1 MSKLAPIV
9 LFTYNRLYETKKTV
23 EALQKNFLANESELY
38 IFSDG
43 PKNIEGKEKVDAV
56 LNYLHT
62 INGFKKVQIKESP
75 LNKGLAN
82 SIIDGVTE
90 IIDQYGN
97 VIVLEDDLITS
108 PNFLDF
114 MNQALDFYK
123 NDSNIISISGYT
135 LDLPSLPGLKDFY
148 FGYRASS
155 WGWATWKNT
164 WDKVDWEMKNY
175 ERFLNDSV
183 QKKQFNF
190 GGSDMVK
197 MLKSQKERRIDS
209 WAIRFCFH
217 QFNNKLKAVFP
228 TSSKINSIG
237 FSKDATHTV
246 NTKRFHTPLDI
257 IIKREFNF
265 DAFSKM
271 DENLVKEFKSKF
283 SIKTRAFDKL
293 KRMARK

>member
-1 MSKLAPIV
+1 MSQLAPIV
-9 LFTYNRLYETKKTV
+9 LFTYNRLEETKQTV
-23 EALQKNFLANESELY
+23 EALQKNFLANESELFV
-38 IFSDG
+38 FSDG
-43 PKNIEGKEKVDAV
+43 PKNIAGKEKVDAV
-56 LNYLHT
+56 RNYLHT
-62 INGFKKVQIKESP
+62 INGFKKVQIKESHI
-75 LNKGLAN
+75 NKGLAT

-90 IIDQYGN
+90 IIEQYVN

-114 MNQALDFYK
+114 MNQALSFYK

-135 LDLPSLPGLKDFY
+135 LDLPGLPGSKDFY

-155 WGWATWKNT
+155 WGWATWRNS
-164 WDKVDWEMKNY
+164 WNEVDWEMKNY
-175 ERFLNDSV
+175 ENFLKDSA
-183 QKKQFNF
+183 QKKHFKS

-217 QFNNKLKAVFP
+217 QFNNNLKAVFP

-246 NTKRFHTPLDI
+246 NTRRFQTPLDI
-257 IIKREFNF
+257 KIKRNFNF
-265 DAFSKM
+265 DVFSEM

-283 SIKTRAFDKL
+283 SIKTRAIDKL
-293 KRMARK
+293 KRLISN